1 MKIKI
6 EEMSRYC
13 GEMER
18 AVMTAAGVCATTA
31 GTPWHLD
38 PDTERGF
45 VELVQPAQ
53 ISHFGPKSAADMV
66 DMERPAWRLTPVTI
80 ELPVA
85 EGESPVPQFTGIIAD
100 LARHAVKTRDVGRE
114 YNPDFKD
121 GGVLMVMWR
130 RRPVLEFHFDGVM
143 HARARLI
150 FSFMPRSFLGN
161 EPNNGLPSRPQQDA
175 RNIYMSARCQGKSEL
190 GKLFREA
197 RESVREMTGIKSR
210 VIMESNPSGPNWW
223 GEYYKKAF
231 AEHIAIDEAAEFDWD
246 AVAKARTEAMIRGGR
261 EILEKRAAEIFA
273 GIHTMPDGTKIT
285 REEMQDHGKVY
296 VTQGQYEVAKP
307 DPTPYIATHGTEYL
321 GVDLARPDAN
331 DVNVFQ
337 RRSLADLK
345 ESDFSAGDVPYS
357 MRVKPPVERKPINVF
372 DAVKAA
378 ARWDRIK
385 RNEMQPVPMDLTL
398 PDVTKMIETTRR
410 EHNLCK
416 AIDRVELPHE
426 TTIHDRLMPYR
437 HRED

>member
-6 EEMSRYC
+6 EQMSRYC

-38 PDTERGF
+38 PDTDRGF

-80 ELPVA
+80 EFPVA

-121 GGVLMVMWR
+121 DGVLMVMWR
-130 RRPVLEFHFDGVM
+130 RRLVLEFHFDGVM
-143 HARARLI
+143 HARARLV
-150 FSFMPRSFLGN
+150 FAFMPRSFLGT
-161 EPNNGLPSRPQQDA
+161 EPNNGLPSRPLQDPGFIA
-175 RNIYMSARCQGKSEL
+175 PAPRGNLFENL
-190 GKLFREA
+190 GKMYGVMEGELRE
-197 RESVREMTGIKSR
+197 VTGIKSS

-285 REEMQDHGKVY
+285 REEMQDHG
-296 VTQGQYEVAKP
+296 T
-307 DPTPYIATHGTEYL
+307 PTPYIATHGTEYL
-321 GVDLARPDAN
+321 GIDPARPDVN
-331 DVNVFQ
+331 DVNVFAV
-337 RRSLADLK
+337 R
-345 ESDFSAGDVPYS
+345 E
-357 MRVKPPVERKPINVF
+357 KPPVNMNAYF
-372 DAVKAA
+372 DNKKKF
-378 ARWDRIK
+378 AREERIK
-385 RNEMQPVPMDLTL
+385 RNEMAPVPMDLTL

-410 EHNLCK
+410 EHNLCR

-437 HRED
+437 HKED